1 MGIHRSNTV
10 QRSKLSRYNVN
21 GKMTLPVQNEA
32 LWLKAPV
39 DQYMDLSEISRK
51 SDEKRKSDRCGL

>member
-1 MGIHRSNTV
+1 
-10 QRSKLSRYNVN
+10 
-21 GKMTLPVQNEA
+21 MTLPVQNEA